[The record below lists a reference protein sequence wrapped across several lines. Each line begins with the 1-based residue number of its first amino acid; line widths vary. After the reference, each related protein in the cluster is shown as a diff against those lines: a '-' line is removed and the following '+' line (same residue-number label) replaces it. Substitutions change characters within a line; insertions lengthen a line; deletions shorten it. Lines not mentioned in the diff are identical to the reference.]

1 MAAIETTLV
10 GPAQSTFVFGA
21 KQAHAVT
28 LSGPRAVTT
37 TYYYNLAGT
46 LTRTTSASTY
56 ATAVA
61 AGAITIGVKTTS

>member
-10 GPAQSTFVFGA
+10 GPSPSLFTFGA

-28 LSGPRAVTT
+28 LSGPRPLTT

-46 LTRTTSASTY
+46 LVRTTSSTTY
-56 ATAVA
+56 ATAVS
-61 AGAITIGVKTTS
+61 AGAITIKVMTS